1 MSPAEA
7 PPSLFHL
14 NEIAAV
20 TRAAH
25 TLVFR
30 PATMPVHLCSASVGQ
45 QGSSLTTEEW
55 KTEQQLFAEA
65 VSVNSSNISQA
76 QCLAGIAR
84 REHLLSWRGYSP
96 SAMND
101 EFDPGSG

>member
-1 MSPAEA
+1 MK
-7 PPSLFHL
+7 
-14 NEIAAV
+14 
-20 TRAAH
+20 T
-25 TLVFR
+25 
-30 PATMPVHLCSASVGQ
+30 
-45 QGSSLTTEEW
+45 LTTPTAVGSGREEFFTRLEGEREGTLFQSYCFSTMDCCNLTIEEW
-55 KTEQQLFAEA
+55 NAVQQLFAEA

-84 REHLLSWRGYSP
+84 REHLLSWRGYSQ